1 MARAG
6 GVCVRLVLVSLLLLP
21 AAYHAAGTSAAAVAA
36 AARGPVE
43 GAVRARAPT
52 LRLRGG
58 GDALRAPAVL
68 QKAASKVETL
78 AAEEAKPDLKRH
90 PSRLVLNEGLGAN
103 ATAAEQKQKV
113 AFRIDGKEVTE
124 EEYKSRVKSV
134 STRALE
140 SWITDSDRGGF
151 KEGIDILV
159 PDHCASI
166 PEAVARVAHD
176 GTVYVRNGTYKWDG
190 VLVVQKHMHI
200 RGEPNPDEGAGY
212 VALPARLRMS
222 SSVMVAGGNP
232 RSAL

>member
-21 AAYHAAGTSAAAVAA
+21 AAYPAAGTVAAAVVA

-58 GDALRAPAVL
+58 GDAVRAPAVL

-166 PEAVARVAHD
+166 PEAIARVAHD

-190 VLVVQKHMHI
+190 VLVVQKHMHL